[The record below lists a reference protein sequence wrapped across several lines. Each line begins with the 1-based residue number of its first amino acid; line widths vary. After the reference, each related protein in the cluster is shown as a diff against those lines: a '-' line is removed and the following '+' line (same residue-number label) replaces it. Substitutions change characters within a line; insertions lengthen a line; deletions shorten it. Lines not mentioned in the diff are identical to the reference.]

1 MGAMKIN
8 LPLAPSQNQLLRMH
22 WAKRKKRQKDF
33 EWLIVQAVGNW
44 RCRAPVPVL
53 DGVHITITRKSCG
66 VEPDPDNLTASA
78 KLILDALQ
86 RVNVIKDDSPKS
98 ISLKVMWE
106 KAKKKTDQGTLV
118 EIKKWNWD
126 KLSE

>member
-1 MGAMKIN
+1 MIKIN

-22 WAKRKKRQKDF
+22 WAKRKKTQKDLQ
-33 EWLIVQAVGNW
+33 WLIVQQVGN
-44 RCRAPVPVL
+44 RSSALR
-53 DGVHITITRKSCG
+53 GVHVAITRKSVG

-86 RVNVIKDDSPKS
+86 RVNVIKDDSPKN

-106 KAKKKTDQGTLV
+106 KASKKTDQGTLV
-118 EIKKWNWD
+118 EIEKWNLEE
-126 KLSE
+126 LSE

>member
-44 RCRAPVPVL
+44 HSVL

>member
-1 MGAMKIN
+1 MKIN

-44 RCRAPVPVL
+44 RSVL

-86 RVNVIKDDSPKS
+86 RVNVIRDDSPKS

-106 KAKKKTDQGTLV
+106 KATKKTDQGTLV
-118 EIKKWNWD
+118 EIEKWNWD

>member
-1 MGAMKIN
+1 MKIN

-22 WAKRKKRQKDF
+22 WAKRKKTQKDLQ
-33 EWLIVQAVGNW
+33 WLIVQQVGN
-44 RCRAPVPVL
+44 RSSALR
-53 DGVHITITRKSCG
+53 GVHVTITRKSVG

-86 RVNVIKDDSPKS
+86 RTNIIKDDSPKS

-106 KAKKKTDQGTLV
+106 RALKKTDQGTLI
-118 EIKKWNWD
+118 EIEKWNLE
-126 KLSE
+126 KLNE

>member
-1 MGAMKIN
+1 MILIN

-22 WAKRKKRQKDF
+22 WAKRKKKQQEF
-33 EWLIVQAVGNW
+33 EWLIVQAVGNFNP
-44 RCRAPVPVL
+44 ALVKSE
-53 DGVHITITRKSCG
+53 ITITRKSCG

-86 RVNVIKDDSPKS
+86 RTNIIEDDSPQN

-106 KAKKKTDQGTLV
+106 RAKKRVDQGTLV
-118 EIKKWNWD
+118 KIKGT
-126 KLSE
+126 

>member
-1 MGAMKIN
+1 MLKIGAGMMKIN

-22 WAKRKKRQKDF
+22 WAKRKKKQKDF
-33 EWLIVQAVGNW
+33 EWLIFQAVTN
-44 RCRAPVPVL
+44 RHSAMN
-53 DGVHITITRKSCG
+53 GVHITITRKSCG

-98 ISLKVMWE
+98 ISLEVAWE
-106 KAKKKTDQGTLV
+106 RAPRKTDQGTLV
-118 EIKKWNWD
+118 EIEKWNLE
-126 KLSE
+126 KLNE

>member
-1 MGAMKIN
+1 MIKIN

-22 WAKRKKRQKDF
+22 WAKRQKRQKDF
-33 EWLIVQAVGNW
+33 EWLIVQQVGN
-44 RCRAPVPVL
+44 RRSVL
-53 DGVHITITRKSCG
+53 NGVHVTITRKSCG

-86 RVNVIKDDSPKS
+86 RVNVIKDDSPKN

-106 KAKKKTDQGTLV
+106 KASKKTDQGTLV
-118 EIKKWNWD
+118 EIEKWNLEE
-126 KLSE
+126 LSE

>member
-1 MGAMKIN
+1 MKIN

-44 RCRAPVPVL
+44 HSVL

-86 RVNVIKDDSPKS
+86 RVNVIRDDSPKS

-106 KAKKKTDQGTLV
+106 KATKKTDQGTLV
-118 EIKKWNWD
+118 EIEKWNWD